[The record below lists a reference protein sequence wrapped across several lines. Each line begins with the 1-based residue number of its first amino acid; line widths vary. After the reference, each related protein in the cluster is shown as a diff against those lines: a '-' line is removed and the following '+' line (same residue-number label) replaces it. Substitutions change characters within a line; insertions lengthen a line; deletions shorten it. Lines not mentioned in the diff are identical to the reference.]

1 MPEKNKYILEERPES
16 EVYTTASG
24 FVGIRQKL
32 RGEETVVLFTVEE
45 TEKIIGYL
53 QACVDKLRGGK

>member
-1 MPEKNKYILEERPES
+1 MSDKNRFVLEERPES

-24 FVGIRQKL
+24 FIGIKQRL
-32 RGEETVVLFTVEE
+32 RDEETVVLFTVEE

-53 QACVDKLRGGK
+53 RVCVDKLRHKN